1 MLTAE
6 ELIQHIGGC
15 SLNNRDSQKKIFCT
29 FYGYAISICSRYTNR
44 KEDAIEILNDGFLK
58 IFTEIHRFKPAYA
71 DVVSSFKGWLAKIMV
86 YTAIDYNRKYHKQEM
101 MTFLNGKVVDM
112 PSLYESA
119 VDKISYDEIIQ
130 AVQNLS
136 PAYRTV
142 FNLFVIEGF
151 SHEEIGKRLG
161 ISSGTSKS
169 NLSKAKRHL
178 QKTLFRNQQSVLINT
193 NTNNAV

>member
-6 ELIQHIGGC
+6 ELIRHIGGC
-15 SLNNRDSQKKIFCT
+15 SLNNRESQKKIFCS
-29 FYGYAISICSRYTNR
+29 FYGYSISICSRYTN
-44 KEDAIEILNDGFLK
+44 KHEDAVEILNDGFLK
-58 IFTEIHRFKPAYA
+58 IFTEMHRFTPAYA
-71 DVVSSFKGWLAKIMV
+71 DVMSSFKGWLGKIMV
-86 YTAIDYNRKYHKQEM
+86 YTAIDHSRKYHKQDM
-101 MTFLNGKVVDM
+101 MTSLNGKVVDM
-112 PSLYESA
+112 PSSYENA
-119 VDKISYDEIIQ
+119 VDKISYDEIIR

-151 SHEEIGKRLG
+151 SHQEIGKKLG

-178 QKTLFRNQQSVLINT
+178 QKNLFHHQQSVLT
-193 NTNNAV
+193 KNAI

>member
-15 SLNNRDSQKKIFCT
+15 SLNNRESQKKIFCS
-29 FYGYAISICSRYTNR
+29 FYGYAISICCRYTN
-44 KEDAIEILNDGFLK
+44 KHEDAAEILNDGFLK
-58 IFTEIHRFKPAYA
+58 IFKEIHRFSPAYS
-71 DVVSSFKGWLAKIMV
+71 DVISSFKGWLGKIMV
-86 YTAIDYNRKYHKQEM
+86 YTAIDYNRKYHKQDM
-101 MTFLNGKVVDM
+101 MTFLNGKVVEM
-112 PSLYESA
+112 PSLYENA
-119 VDKISYDEIIQ
+119 IDKISYNEIIH

-151 SHEEIGKRLG
+151 SHQEIAKKLG
-161 ISSGTSKS
+161 ISTGTSKS

-178 QKTLFRNQQSVLINT
+178 QKDLFHHQNTVSVK
-193 NTNNAV
+193 NAI

>member
-15 SLNNRDSQKKIFCT
+15 SLNNRESQKKIFGS

-44 KEDAIEILNDGFLK
+44 QEDAVEILNDGFLK
-58 IFTEIHRFKPAYA
+58 IFTEMHRFKPAYA
-71 DVVSSFKGWLAKIMV
+71 DVMSSFKGWLGKIMV
-86 YTAIDYNRKYHKQEM
+86 YTAIDHNRKYHKHEM

-112 PSLYESA
+112 PDLYENA
-119 VDKISYDEIIQ
+119 LDKISYDEIIH

-151 SHEEIGKRLG
+151 SHEEIGKKLG

-178 QKTLFRNQQSVLINT
+178 QKDLFHHQQSVLA
-193 NTNNAV
+193 NNAI

>member
-1 MLTAE
+1 
-6 ELIQHIGGC
+6 
-15 SLNNRDSQKKIFCT
+15 
-29 FYGYAISICSRYTNR
+29 
-44 KEDAIEILNDGFLK
+44 
-58 IFTEIHRFKPAYA
+58 
-71 DVVSSFKGWLAKIMV
+71 
-86 YTAIDYNRKYHKQEM
+86 

-112 PSLYESA
+112 PSLYENA
-119 VDKISYDEIIQ
+119 IDKISYDEIIH

-151 SHEEIGKRLG
+151 SHEEIGKKLG

-178 QKTLFRNQQSVLINT
+178 QKNLFHHQQSALA
-193 NTNNAV
+193 NNAI

>member
-15 SLNNRDSQKKIFCT
+15 SLNNRESQKKIFCS
-29 FYGYAISICSRYTNR
+29 FYGYAISICCRYTN
-44 KEDAIEILNDGFLK
+44 KHEDAAEILNDGFLK
-58 IFTEIHRFKPAYA
+58 IFKEIRRFSPAYS
-71 DVVSSFKGWLAKIMV
+71 DIISSFKGWLGKIMV

-101 MTFLNGKVVDM
+101 ISFLNGKVVEM
-112 PSLYESA
+112 PSLYENA
-119 VDKISYDEIIQ
+119 LDKISYNEIIH

-151 SHEEIGKRLG
+151 SHQEIAKKLG
-161 ISSGTSKS
+161 ISTGTSKS

-178 QKTLFRNQQSVLINT
+178 QKDLFHHQNT
-193 NTNNAV
+193 VAVKNAI

>member
-15 SLNNRDSQKKIFCT
+15 SLNNRESQKKIYGS
-29 FYGYAISICSRYTNR
+29 FYGYAISICSRYTN
-44 KEDAIEILNDGFLK
+44 KQEDAVEILNDGFLK
-58 IFTEIHRFKPAYA
+58 IFTEVHRFTPAYA
-71 DVVSSFKGWLAKIMV
+71 DVMSSFKGWLGKIMV
-86 YTAIDYNRKYHKQEM
+86 YTAIDYNRKYHKQEL

-112 PSLYESA
+112 PSLYEDA
-119 VDKISYDEIIQ
+119 VDKISYDEIIH

-151 SHEEIGKRLG
+151 SHEEIGKKLG
-161 ISSGTSKS
+161 ISTGTSKS

-178 QKTLFRNQQSVLINT
+178 QKNIFHHQKSVL
-193 NTNNAV
+193 TNNAV

>member
-15 SLNNRDSQKKIFCT
+15 SLNNRESQKKIYCS
-29 FYGYAISICSRYTNR
+29 FYGYAIAICSRYTSR
-44 KEDAIEILNDGFLK
+44 QEDAVEILNDGFLK
-58 IFTEIHRFKPAYA
+58 IFTEMHRFVPAYA
-71 DVVSSFKGWLAKIMV
+71 DVMSSFKGWLAKIMV

-101 MTFLNGKVVDM
+101 MTFLNGKIIDM
-112 PSLYESA
+112 PSSYENA
-119 VDKISYDEIIQ
+119 LDKISYEEIIR
-130 AVQNLS
+130 AVQDLS

-142 FNLFVIEGF
+142 FNLFAIDGF
-151 SHEEIGKRLG
+151 SHEEIGRKLG

-178 QKTLFRNQQSVLINT
+178 QKKLFRHQQSVL
-193 NTNNAV
+193 TNNAG

>member
-1 MLTAE
+1 MLTSE

-15 SLNNRDSQKKIFCT
+15 SLNNRESQKKIFSS

-44 KEDAIEILNDGFLK
+44 HEDAAEILNDGFLK
-58 IFTEIHRFKPAYA
+58 IFMEIHRFKPAYA
-71 DVVSSFKGWLAKIMV
+71 DVMSSFKGWLGKIMV
-86 YTAIDYNRKYHKQEM
+86 YTAIDHNRKYHKQEL
-101 MTFLNGKVVDM
+101 MTFLNGKVVEM
-112 PSLYESA
+112 PSVYENA
-119 VDKISYDEIIQ
+119 LDKISHDEIIK

-142 FNLFVIEGF
+142 FNLFVIDGF
-151 SHEEIGKRLG
+151 SHEEIGKKLG

-178 QKTLFRNQQSVLINT
+178 QKTLFSHQQSVLSK
-193 NTNNAV
+193 NAV